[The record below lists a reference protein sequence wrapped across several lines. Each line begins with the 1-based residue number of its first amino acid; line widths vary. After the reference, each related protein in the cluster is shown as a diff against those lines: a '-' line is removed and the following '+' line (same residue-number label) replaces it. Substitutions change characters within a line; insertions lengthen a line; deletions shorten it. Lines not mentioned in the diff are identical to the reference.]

1 MIRELLSLSPEET
14 EEAGA
19 RLGSSLGSDDV
30 VYLQGDLGA
39 GKTCFVRG
47 LARGLGAAPREVASP
62 TFAIVHEYADPGG
75 RLVLR
80 HVDLYRLE
88 DRAAD
93 LMSVGVPEALGG
105 APVAIEWPGR
115 AIRTLLPPT
124 IEIVIERA
132 AGETRRIRV
141 GRTEGVLTPDPGRA
155 S

>member
-1 MIRELLSLSPEET
+1 MIREFVSLSPGET

-19 RLGSSLGSDDV
+19 RLGRSIGSDDV

-47 LARGLGAAPREVASP
+47 LARGLGAAPRQVASP
-62 TFAIVHEYADPGG
+62 TFAIVHEYADSNG

-93 LMSVGVPEALGG
+93 LLSVGVPDALGG
-105 APVAIEWPGR
+105 APVAVEWPGR
-115 AIRTLLPPT
+115 AIRDLLPPS

-132 AGETRRIRV
+132 EGESRRIRV
-141 GRTEGVLTPDPGRA
+141 GEPGLLRRE